1 MSKQVH
7 CWIKENTN
15 MYLSIT
21 DTCFTLKRLRLV
33 LGILLCVSVSTS
45 VHANNLYR
53 YKGANDEVVIDDRI
67 PPEFISKG
75 YEVLNSSGFVIETV
89 EPELTAEQRA
99 KKSEQERLQE
109 KQKEQREKDKWL
121 LDRFSDA
128 SDAVRAR
135 DRQLTT
141 LDTIIIIA
149 EGNIKKL
156 KRDEEKE
163 LAFAASAERAGRE
176 VPEDVMENIERIR
189 EQIEAAEKQ
198 IEEKKQEQEAIREK
212 YQVMIDRLKEIEWM
226 RKQSG
231 S

>member
-1 MSKQVH
+1 MHPSIRHTRFSLRRFSFV
-7 CWIKENTN
+7 
-15 MYLSIT
+15 LS
-21 DTCFTLKRLRLV
+21 
-33 LGILLCVSVSTS
+33 ILLCVSVLTS
-45 VHANNLYR
+45 VHANTLYR

-89 EPELTAEQRA
+89 EPELTDEQRA
-99 KKSEQERLQE
+99 KQSEQERLKE
-109 KQKEQREKDKWL
+109 KEKEQREKDEWL

-141 LDTIIIIA
+141 LDTLIIIA
-149 EGNIKKL
+149 EGQIKNL

-163 LAFAASAERAGRE
+163 LAYAASAERAGRE
-176 VPEDVMENIERIR
+176 VPEDVMNNIERIR
-189 EQIEAAEKQ
+189 EQIQLAEKQ
-198 IEEKKQEQEAIREK
+198 IEEKKQEQEEIREK

-226 RKQSG
+226 RMQSG

>member
-1 MSKQVH
+1 MH
-7 CWIKENTN
+7 
-15 MYLSIT
+15 LST
-21 DTCFTLKRLRLV
+21 LHTCFFSNRFRLTLS
-33 LGILLCVSVSTS
+33 ILLCIGVLTS
-45 VHANNLYR
+45 LHANNLYR
-53 YKGANDEVVIDDRI
+53 YKGENGEVVIDDRI

-75 YEVLNSSGFVIETV
+75 YEVLNSSGFVIETI
-89 EPELTAEQRA
+89 EPELTPEQRA
-99 KKSEQERLQE
+99 NQSEKERLKE
-109 KQKEQREKDKWL
+109 KEREQREKDEWL

-141 LDTIIIIA
+141 LDTLIIIA

-163 LAFAASAERAGRE
+163 LAYAASAERAGRE

-189 EQIEAAEKQ
+189 EQIQAAEKQ
-198 IEEKKQEQEAIREK
+198 IEEKKQEQEEIRKK

-226 RKQSG
+226 KMQSR
-231 S
+231 